1 MTQEQ
6 FNNTII
12 KLAKKVYLIREYSYQ
27 RRGAKFDPRRPDLML
42 SPCEKDRVETI
53 EKEFNE
59 LVNKSVEWSKEWR

>member
-6 FNNTII
+6 FNNTVI

-42 SPCEKDRVETI
+42 SPCEKQRVEVL
-53 EKEFNE
+53 EKKAMEILASYSAQE
-59 LVNKSVEWSKEWR
+59 VK